1 MEQIALV
8 SKSKISSPSTGQNK
22 QKKTCLTCGKTKSI
36 DRFEL
41 DRRVNGY
48 RLNHCRKCRSI
59 GRREKIAKTPYAYTN
74 NLYSQLA
81 HRRKKTHDFS
91 LKKED
96 LHEMYDNQKGLC
108 AYSGMIMTH
117 IKDGSGYH
125 LTNISIDRID
135 NEKGYT
141 KENVCLVCLAINMMK
156 YTLDLDDLIDW
167 CKLVA
172 ENN

>member
-1 MEQIALV
+1 MEQKALV
-8 SKSKISSPSTGQNK
+8 SKSRISSPLTGQSK
-22 QKKTCLTCGKTKSI
+22 AKKKCQKCGKIKPI
-36 DRFEL
+36 DRFEI

-48 RLNHCRKCRSI
+48 RLNNCRKCRSA
-59 GRREKIAKTPYAYTN
+59 GRREKIGETPYAYTN

-81 HRRKKTHDFS
+81 HRRKKTHEFS
-91 LKKED
+91 LTKED
-96 LHEMYDNQKGLC
+96 LHKKYDNQKGLC